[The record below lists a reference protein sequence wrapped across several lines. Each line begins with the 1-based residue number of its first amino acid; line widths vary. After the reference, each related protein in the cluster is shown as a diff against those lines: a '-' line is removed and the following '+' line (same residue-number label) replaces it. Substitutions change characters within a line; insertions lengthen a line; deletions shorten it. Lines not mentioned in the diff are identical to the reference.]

1 MTLRHPHVFATLALA
16 ACVVEDVPAARVS
29 RPRDADTLGT
39 PERTCRRFAPE
50 LPNPRC
56 CPQDFGFD
64 PALVRRACDLDIH
77 LGESWQYSCGHYF
90 HRHGD
95 TVWFRLGELAHA
107 SPAKA
112 AAEQAAELQRVFH
125 VPVEAHPWPG
135 LPQVHVVHYDA
146 TTWAFLPGRGT
157 TTRLVWPDASC
168 RSEAMGEV
176 LSALLAPPPTALER
190 DG

>member
-1 MTLRHPHVFATLALA
+1 
-16 ACVVEDVPAARVS
+16 
-29 RPRDADTLGT
+29 
-39 PERTCRRFAPE
+39 
-50 LPNPRC
+50 
-56 CPQDFGFD
+56 DFGFD

-190 DG
+190 DGCGSLTRPRRRTNPPRPSACHPGTSRCDRPRPLRTPCASRARAARPH